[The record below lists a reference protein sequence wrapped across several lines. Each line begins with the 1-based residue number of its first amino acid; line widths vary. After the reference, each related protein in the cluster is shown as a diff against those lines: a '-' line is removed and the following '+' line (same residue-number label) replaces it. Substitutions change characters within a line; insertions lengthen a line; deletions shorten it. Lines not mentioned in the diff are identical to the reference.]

1 MRKALRTY
9 TRDFIAVILLGVV
22 GILALFIILSQ
33 QASALPSWFPLLG
46 EERFELK
53 TELQTAQ
60 AVTPGQGQT
69 VDIAGV
75 KVGDVTSVDLE
86 DGVAIVT
93 MEVDNEYSGLIHD
106 DASVLLRPRTGLQDM
121 VIELDPGSDDA
132 PTVPEGFTIA
142 SANSAPNVNFDSILA
157 SLDGDTRAYLRLLL
171 AGGAEALGTPE
182 KSERFAS
189 VLRRIYPTTRDLAK
203 VNGALAERRE
213 NIRHVVTNFKLIA
226 EEVGKSD
233 TRLADFVTSQNSVFG
248 AFAESEA
255 SIRAT
260 LRGLPGALRESRSAL
275 DASADFSTELAP
287 ALTALIPQAEAT
299 GPALRAT
306 RPFFRKTLPAIR
318 DQIRPFTGQVS
329 QTVND
334 LKRAAGPLNE
344 STTSLTGGITEL
356 NQVLNAV
363 AFNPSGASEG
373 YLFYASW
380 LNHNTNSLFLNQ
392 DGLGPMRRSLLMY
405 TCLTSTL
412 ADNLVATRPNLS
424 TARELVRLPTTVQ
437 ICDDL
442 VPPPAAG
449 SGGSGSDDRNGGPD
463 DAAAG
468 DAEAQPGLPTTPEG
482 GDETTTT
489 DETTTDETTTDQT
502 TTDTTEETT
511 STDST
516 TTTESDGGEATTTT
530 TTEP

>member
-9 TRDFIAVILLGVV
+9 TRDFIAVIVLAAI

-33 QASALPSWFPLLG
+33 QASALPSWFPFLG
-46 EERFELK
+46 EDRFELK

-69 VDIAGV
+69 VDISGV
-75 KVGDVTSVDLE
+75 NVGDVTGVELK
-86 DGVAIVT
+86 DGVAVVT
-93 MEVDNEYSGLIHD
+93 MQVDNEYSDLIHE

-132 PTVPEGFTIA
+132 PTVPEGFTIP
-142 SANSAPNVNFDSILA
+142 SANSAPNVNFDQILA

-182 KSERFAS
+182 KSERFGNL
-189 VLRRIYPTTRDLAK
+189 LRRLYPTTRDIAEINGELAK
-203 VNGALAERRE
+203 RRE
-213 NIRHVVTNFKLIA
+213 NLRHIVTNFKLIA
-226 EEVGKSD
+226 ERLSDSD
-233 TRLADFVTSQNSVFG
+233 TDLARFVSSQNSVFG
-248 AFAESEA
+248 AFAESEQ

-260 LRGLPGALRESRSAL
+260 LRGLPGALRETRGAL
-275 DASADFSTELAP
+275 SASATLSEQLTP

-306 RPFFRKTLPAIR
+306 RPFFRKTLPALR
-318 DQIRPFTGQVS
+318 DQIRPFTTEVDG
-329 QTVND
+329 TITD
-334 LKRAAGPLNE
+334 LKRAAGPLND
-344 STTSLTGGITEL
+344 STKSLKGGLTEL
-356 NQVLNAV
+356 NQVLNAL
-363 AFNPSGASEG
+363 AYNPSGQPES

-392 DGLGPMRRSLLMY
+392 DGLGPLRRSLLMY
-405 TCLTSTL
+405 TCYASGL
-412 ADNLVATRPNLS
+412 ADNLVAFRPNLA
-424 TARELVRLPTTVQ
+424 TARELIRLPTTKQ
-437 ICDDL
+437 IC
-442 VPPPAAG
+442 PAASSSS
-449 SGGSGSDDRNGGPD
+449 SGDGDDS
-463 DAAAG
+463 G
-468 DAEAQPGLPTTPEG
+468 DADNGFDQAGEG
-482 GDETTTT
+482 DTDQETT
-489 DETTTDETTTDQT
+489 DETTTDTTDET

-516 TTTESDGGEATTTT
+516 STDESGEGDTDATTT